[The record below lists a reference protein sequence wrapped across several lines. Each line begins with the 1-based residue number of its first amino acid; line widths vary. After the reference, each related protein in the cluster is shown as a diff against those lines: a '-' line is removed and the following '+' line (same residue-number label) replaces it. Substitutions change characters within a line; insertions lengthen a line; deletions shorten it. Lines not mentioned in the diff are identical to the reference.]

1 MAQSFQFFT
10 IELSSIEKYLSTKQ
24 YNTSIKIKHKL
35 AVGAVDHADLKNIYK
50 ISLKKMNFKK
60 KSCPRIFLTPLPG
73 FLMVRPEL
81 VYSHCRMRS
90 CAQAL

>member
-1 MAQSFQFFT
+1 VAQSFQFFT

-60 KSCPRIFLTPLPG
+60 
-73 FLMVRPEL
+73 L